1 MIDAPRWIVKFG
13 FRLAIGD
20 NAQSVPSKT
29 NVVWLAAIWRDWNFG
44 FDYFASLP
52 APLATVVL
60 AEPAQMIPSMA
71 ALPPN

>member
-29 NVVWLAAIWRDWNFG
+29 NVVWLAAIWSDWNFG
-44 FDYFASLP
+44 FDYFARASLR
-52 APLATVVL
+52 L
-60 AEPAQMIPSMA
+60 
-71 ALPPN
+71 